1 MTQSLFGGDCNTSL
15 SLQLSLKYK
24 ERYLGHMPKGSLPK
38 TYKKKIEDISV
49 SQLLPFEDILYHRCF
64 IFKHALDNRH

>member
-1 MTQSLFGGDCNTSL
+1 MTQSLFGGAGNTSQ

-38 TYKKKIEDISV
+38 THKKED
-49 SQLLPFEDILYHRCF
+49 
-64 IFKHALDNRH
+64 